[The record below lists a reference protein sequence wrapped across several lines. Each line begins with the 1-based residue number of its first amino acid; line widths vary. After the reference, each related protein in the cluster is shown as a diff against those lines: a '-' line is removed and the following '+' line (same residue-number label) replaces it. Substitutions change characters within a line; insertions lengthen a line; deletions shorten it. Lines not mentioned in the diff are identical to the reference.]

1 MSIEKNKYGKYVSN
15 EEIRRF
21 DEQFT
26 FLSIEQMYQGGLLPT
41 FNMAVFHKDVD
52 LYVLVGQRFFKM
64 NIKMMKG
71 KDFITNVNLPL
82 KNKIETIKF
91 YSSSKMLDQEK
102 KRPDFNFEIPKP
114 KHLHYS
120 NEMNIYGLEVL
131 LLMLEQMSYRFICI
145 LKSDLS
151 NVEKPLKNYLKN
163 NDRRFKI
170 PILTNETQYRNGIL
184 FFDEEKA
191 IDRNIPISWNAGWFD
206 IEPLKEKENPL
217 PPHYRTPFKEIE
229 KGLME
234 QKNSPNKLNL
244 SDLEQA
250 YTTIDTP
257 PQYYSPNSKSQNVE
271 KEGDLSPKE
280 SKHIVP
286 KFNIGDFDLE
296 DDYLFNDGEISDSA
310 PADRTEKTSQRFSIQ
325 TSNAAR

>member
-1 MSIEKNKYGKYVSN
+1 MSIEKNEDGKYVSN

-26 FLSIEQMYQGGLLPT
+26 FLSIEQMYQCGLLNK

-52 LYVLVGQRFFKM
+52 LYLLVGQRFYKM
-64 NIKMMKG
+64 NITMMKRN
-71 KDFITNVNLPL
+71 DSITNVNLEL
-82 KNKIETIKF
+82 NDVETIKF
-91 YSSSKMLDQEK
+91 YSSAKMLEPWE
-102 KRPDFNFEIPKP
+102 KRPVFNFEIPKP

-151 NVEKPLKNYLKN
+151 KVEEPLKNYLKN
-163 NDRRFKI
+163 NDRRYKI

-191 IDRNIPISWNAGWFD
+191 IDRNMPISWNAGWFN
-206 IEPLKEKENPL
+206 ILPLQTKENPL
-217 PPHYRTPFKEIE
+217 PPQYITPFKKIE

-234 QKNSPNKLNL
+234 QKNSPNKLKL
-244 SDLEQA
+244 SDLEEA
-250 YTTIDTP
+250 YKTIDTP
-257 PQYYSPNSKSQNVE
+257 PRYYRPKSKSQNVE

-280 SKHIVP
+280 SKHNVP
-286 KFNIGDFDLE
+286 KFNIGDL
-296 DDYLFNDGEISDSA
+296 DGEISDSA
-310 PADRTEKTSQRFSIQ
+310 PADRTERTSQRFSIQ